1 MCFVGDPVAI
11 VVAESRYLAEDAVE
25 LIDVEY
31 EELPAVVGREFALST
46 ELRTHRGF
54 ETNLAWAKSTPVDP
68 ELEQAFARSAHVI
81 THTVH
86 QHRHLN
92 VPMEPRGIVADWER
106 GEEQLTVHISS
117 QNPHMDREYFA
128 RVLGLGDH
136 RVRVTMRDVGGGFGQ
151 KIFRGREETAAVLA
165 SRRLGQ
171 PVKWIEDRQENLT
184 AANHA
189 RDEQMTIKIGVDEQG
204 VIQAMYAD
212 YLGDIGAYPFMPGS
226 IPGGDGGRGPPRPVP
241 PRALRV
247 VRLPV
252 FTNTSGLSAYR
263 GPWLLETVS
272 REIVI
277 DVVARELE
285 IDPAELRRRNILART
300 RCHIRPQPGGSTTG

>member
-1 MCFVGDPVAI
+1 
-11 VVAESRYLAEDAVE
+11 
-25 LIDVEY
+25 
-31 EELPAVVGREFALST
+31 
-46 ELRTHRGF
+46 
-54 ETNLAWAKSTPVDP
+54 
-68 ELEQAFARSAHVI
+68 
-81 THTVH
+81 
-86 QHRHLN
+86 
-92 VPMEPRGIVADWER
+92 MEPRGIVADWER

-171 PVKWIEDRQENLT
+171 PVKWIEDRQENLM

-189 RDEQMTIKIGVDEQG
+189 RDEQMTIRIGVDEQG

-212 YLGDIGAYPFMPGS
+212 YLGDMGAYPFLPGS
-226 IPGGDGGRGPPRPVP
+226 IPGAMAAEVLPGPY
-241 PRALRV
+241 
-247 VRLPV
+247 RLGHYGWSGCSV

-263 GPWLLETVS
+263 GPWLLESVS

-285 IDPAELRRRNILART
+285 IDPAELAAEHPERGRAAIHDRNRQAA
-300 RCHIRPQPGGSTTG
+300 TTG

>member
-1 MCFVGDPVAI
+1 MSAIGLPVAGRYVGARVQRREDPRLLTGHGVYIDDVRLPGMLHAAFARSPLAHARIASIDAEPARALPGVVAVWTGPELNGDTVGRLWDWSTKDFAFPAVYALAEGDVCFVGDPVAI

-68 ELEQAFARSAHVI
+68 ELEQAFAPQRP
-81 THTVH
+81 
-86 QHRHLN
+86 RH
-92 VPMEPRGIVADWER
+92 
-106 GEEQLTVHISS
+106 
-117 QNPHMDREYFA
+117 NPHGPSTSPPQRPDGTARDRRRLGAWGGTADGPHLVPEPTHGSRVFRSRA
-128 RVLGLGDH
+128 RPRRSPGPSD
-136 RVRVTMRDVGGGFGQ
+136 MRDVGGGFGQ

-189 RDEQMTIKIGVDEQG
+189 RRR
-204 VIQAMYAD
+204 AD
-212 YLGDIGAYPFMPGS
+212 D
-226 IPGGDGGRGPPRPVP
+226 DQ
-241 PRALRV
+241 
-247 VRLPV
+247 
-252 FTNTSGLSAYR
+252 
-263 GPWLLETVS
+263 
-272 REIVI
+272 
-277 DVVARELE
+277 D
-285 IDPAELRRRNILART
+285 RR
-300 RCHIRPQPGGSTTG
+300 